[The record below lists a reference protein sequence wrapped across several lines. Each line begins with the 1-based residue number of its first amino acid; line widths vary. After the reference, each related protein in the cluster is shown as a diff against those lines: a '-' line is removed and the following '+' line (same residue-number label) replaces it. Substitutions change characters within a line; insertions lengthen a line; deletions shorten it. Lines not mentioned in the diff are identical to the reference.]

1 MNWLT
6 LQNFRILPVYF
17 ENFQTLVP
25 SLFTDAQKFKTKFEE
40 CRKEI
45 EEREKEGPGK
55 NDNAEKVA
63 EKLEALSVRE
73 AREEAE
79 EKSEEK
85 QWITLSFS
93 FPFLFKNLPYP
104 LRFVFLFCF
113 YKGLYKEL
121 NSNFQVVFLFCFF
134 FNFFF
139 FQVLTPLNMTSEIHS
154 PVMKMYCAFFSIVE
168 TLIYSHQK

>member
-63 EKLEALSVRE
+63 KKLKALSVRE
-73 AREEAE
+73 AIDEAE

-93 FPFLFKNLPYP
+93 FHSLLKKIS
-104 LRFVFLFCF
+104 LRFAFILFCF

-121 NSNFQVVFLFCFF
+121 NSNLQVFCF
-134 FNFFF
+134 
-139 FQVLTPLNMTSEIHS
+139 VLFKL
-154 PVMKMYCAFFSIVE
+154 FS
-168 TLIYSHQK
+168 SKF